1 MSGAHLHLVCICVTT
16 TSAFNNCGADLLS
29 SARPYEDPL
38 IDLCEFFSL
47 VSTLFIALSAIVFA
61 VLDDPA
67 HPNMQDNAR
76 FVSRLCEVMSMVM
89 VVANCVLGLVI
100 EIRVWVSVVHGE
112 EDYKVK
118 MTKQALQA
126 AEDDVVR
133 LKDVLNK
140 AEENATLM
148 QASRSELKEKKEDTA
163 SDETRIENPLST
175 EG

>member
-1 MSGAHLHLVCICVTT
+1 
-16 TSAFNNCGADLLS
+16 
-29 SARPYEDPL
+29 
-38 IDLCEFFSL
+38 
-47 VSTLFIALSAIVFA
+47 
-61 VLDDPA
+61 
-67 HPNMQDNAR
+67 
-76 FVSRLCEVMSMVM
+76 MVM